1 MSEGQKIGEV
11 THYYK
16 KPGVGIIQLRADVK
30 LGDQLH
36 FKGAYTDFI
45 QRVDS
50 MQIDHV
56 AIESAEAKAEVAIRV
71 DQRVRHGDSVFR
83 ITV

>member
-1 MSEGQKIGEV
+1 MVEGQHIGEV

-16 KPGVGIIQLRADVK
+16 KVGVGVVQLRADLK

-45 QRVDS
+45 QPADSLQVDHAS
-50 MQIDHV
+50 VEQV
-56 AIESAEAKAEVAIRV
+56 SANSEVAIRV
-71 DQRVRHGDSVFR
+71 DQRVRRGDSVYR
-83 ITV
+83 ILP